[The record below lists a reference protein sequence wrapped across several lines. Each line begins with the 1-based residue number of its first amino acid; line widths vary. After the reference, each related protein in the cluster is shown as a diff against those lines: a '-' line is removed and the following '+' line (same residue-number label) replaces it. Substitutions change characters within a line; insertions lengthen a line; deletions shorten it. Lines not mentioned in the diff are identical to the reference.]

1 MAVDVWSEISSAGL
15 ISPRLSFSR
24 DLTQATEPEA
34 DAGHRPRSDCCL
46 LDSDFDFF
54 IGSRGE
60 FSSADELFSNGR
72 ILPVEI
78 KKQPQ
83 PQQQTQ
89 IATGK
94 EAIPIPPLPSPLSP
108 AQQTGE
114 NDSSPQ
120 LESEKKKLLK
130 EFLSTSLDGDHE
142 EQQRQNPA
150 AAAAAV
156 GPRSFWQFKRSNSL
170 NCDEISCRS
179 RGGLIRSLHFLSR
192 SNSTGSAPNPP
203 KIKPKEENPHHLRKQ
218 RSVPNRKSPLMP
230 TSSAPC
236 YYPYNTGGQQQQKS
250 NLPVLRKCGSYGN
263 NSAGI
268 RITPVLNIPAPAFIS
283 RGTVNFLGL
292 GSLFCN
298 GKVDKKKRKKKR

>member
-34 DAGHRPRSDCCL
+34 DAGHRPRSDLCL
-46 LDSDFDFF
+46 LDSDFNFF

-78 KKQPQ
+78 KKQLQ
-83 PQQQTQ
+83 PQT
-89 IATGK
+89 ATGK
-94 EAIPIPPLPSPLSP
+94 EAIPIPPPP
-108 AQQTGE
+108 AQQAVE

-120 LESEKKKLLK
+120 LDSEKKKLLK
-130 EFLSTSLDGDHE
+130 EFLSMSLDGEHE
-142 EQQRQNPA
+142 EQQRQNPPA
-150 AAAAAV
+150 AAAA

-203 KIKPKEENPHHLRKQ
+203 KNKPKEENPRHLRKQ

-230 TSSAPC
+230 R
-236 YYPYNTGGQQQQKS
+236 GRQQQKS
-250 NLPVLRKCGSYGN
+250 NLPALRKCGSYGN

-268 RITPVLNIPAPAFIS
+268 RITPVLNIPAPAFMS

-298 GKVDKKKRKKKR
+298 GKVDKKKKKKR

>member
-34 DAGHRPRSDCCL
+34 DAGHRPRSDLCL
-46 LDSDFDFF
+46 LDSDFNFF

-78 KKQPQ
+78 KKQLQ
-83 PQQQTQ
+83 PQT
-89 IATGK
+89 ATGK
-94 EAIPIPPLPSPLSP
+94 EAIPIPPPP
-108 AQQTGE
+108 AQQAVL
-114 NDSSPQ
+114 D
-120 LESEKKKLLK
+120 SEKKKLLK
-130 EFLSTSLDGDHE
+130 EFLSMSLDGEHE
-142 EQQRQNPA
+142 EQQ
-150 AAAAAV
+150 
-156 GPRSFWQFKRSNSL
+156 RSFWQFKRSNSL

-203 KIKPKEENPHHLRKQ
+203 KNKPKEENPRHLRKQ

-230 TSSAPC
+230 TS
-236 YYPYNTGGQQQQKS
+236 TGGRQQQKS
-250 NLPVLRKCGSYGN
+250 NLPALRKCGSYGN

-268 RITPVLNIPAPAFIS
+268 RITPVLNIPAPAFMS

-298 GKVDKKKRKKKR
+298 GKVDKKKKKKR

>member
-24 DLTQATEPEA
+24 DLTQTTEPEA
-34 DAGHRPRSDCCL
+34 DAGHRSRSDCCL
-46 LDSDFDFF
+46 LDPDFDFF
-54 IGSRGE
+54 IGGGNDFRGE

-83 PQQQTQ
+83 QQTQ
-89 IATGK
+89 TATGK
-94 EAIPIPPLPSPLSP
+94 EAIPIPLPPPPLPP
-108 AQQTGE
+108 AQQTGQ

-130 EFLSTSLDGDHE
+130 EFLSMSLEGEHE
-142 EQQRQNPA
+142 EEQSHNPPPP
-150 AAAAAV
+150 AAV
-156 GPRSFWQFKRSNSL
+156 GAKSFWQFKRSNSV
-170 NCDEISCRS
+170 NCDDISCRS

-203 KIKPKEENPHHLRKQ
+203 KNKPKEENPCHLRKQ

-230 TSSAPC
+230 SSSVPC

-250 NLPVLRKCGSYGN
+250 NLPALRKCGSYGN
-263 NSAGI
+263 NAAVI
-268 RITPVLNIPAPAFIS
+268 RITPVLNIPPPAFMS

-298 GKVDKKKRKKKR
+298 GKVNKKNKKKR

>member
-34 DAGHRPRSDCCL
+34 DAGHRPRSDLCL
-46 LDSDFDFF
+46 LDSDFNFF

-78 KKQPQ
+78 KKQLQ
-83 PQQQTQ
+83 PQT
-89 IATGK
+89 ATGK
-94 EAIPIPPLPSPLSP
+94 EAIPIPPPP
-108 AQQTGE
+108 AQQAVE

-120 LESEKKKLLK
+120 LDSEKKKLLK
-130 EFLSTSLDGDHE
+130 EFLSMSLDGEHE
-142 EQQRQNPA
+142 EQQRQNPPA
-150 AAAAAV
+150 AAAA

-203 KIKPKEENPHHLRKQ
+203 KNKPKEENPRHLRKQ

-236 YYPYNTGGQQQQKS
+236 YYPYNTGGRQQQKS
-250 NLPVLRKCGSYGN
+250 NLPALRKCGSYGN

-268 RITPVLNIPAPAFIS
+268 RITPVLNIPAPAFMS

-298 GKVDKKKRKKKR
+298 GKVDKKKKKKR